1 MVLAHPVNTRGE
13 REPLRLSGWS
23 LKSQEVAFLF
33 GPGDPGLGLSL
44 ESTY

>member
-1 MVLAHPVNTRGE
+1 MALADPMNTTGDL
-13 REPLRLSGWS
+13 EPLRLSGWS
-23 LKSQEVAFLF
+23 LKSQEVTFPL